1 MGKTRYMTA
10 REASARLDVKPET
23 IYAYVSRGLI
33 RSEETGSGK
42 RDRRYSAEDVEKL
55 RARKAGRAD
64 PDGVAEKA
72 LYVGAPVLDSAITLI
87 SEDTLYYRGHNV
99 IDLARLETI
108 ERVASLIWTGN
119 LETDI
124 PEWNSTDYELR
135 PASLADFASRLSDID
150 PMARLQILLPL
161 VAEHDLS
168 AYDLRPEAVTRTG
181 ARIFRSLTRILVGSD
196 LPLTGTA
203 ETLARSWQKESQTT
217 DSLLNAAL
225 ILCADHEL
233 NTSTFTARCAASVG
247 ASPYGVVSAGL
258 ASFQGPLHGGA
269 CRQSESFLR
278 EVLTEGSA
286 ERVISDRLRR
296 GERIPGFGHVLYRDA
311 DPRAQFLIDRLDE
324 QMPNDTGVAAARE
337 IAACMTRELRLPCNI
352 DFALALLT
360 NVLAL
365 PRGSSSALF
374 ALGRTVGWIGH
385 AIEQYE
391 LKPIIRPRARY
402 TGPIPA

>member
-1 MGKTRYMTA
+1 MAKQRYLTA
-10 REASARLDVKPET
+10 REAANRLDVKPET

-33 RSEETGSGK
+33 RSEESGFSG
-42 RDRRYSAEDVEKL
+42 RDRRYTAEDVEKL
-55 RARKAGRAD
+55 RSRKAGRAD
-64 PDGVAEKA
+64 PEGVAERA
-72 LYVGAPVLDSAITLI
+72 LHVGSPVLDSAITLI
-87 SEDTLYYRGHNV
+87 SEDTLYYRGRNV
-99 IDLARLETI
+99 IALAESESI
-108 ERVASLIWTGN
+108 ERVASLIWTGK
-119 LETDI
+119 LETLI
-124 PEWNSTDYELR
+124 PEMTATDYELH
-135 PASLADFASRLSDID
+135 PASLTDFASRLSDLD

-181 ARIFRSLTRILVGSD
+181 ARIFRSLTRILVGND
-196 LPLTGTA
+196 IPLTGTA
-203 ETLARSWQKESQTT
+203 ETLARSWQKENQPAA
-217 DSLLNAAL
+217 SLLDAAL

-278 EVLTEGSA
+278 EVRADGSV
-286 ERVISDRLRR
+286 ERVIADRLRR
-296 GERIPGFGHVLYRDA
+296 GERIPGFGHVIYREA
-311 DPRAQFLIDRLDE
+311 DPRAQFLIDHLDAL
-324 QMPNDTGVAAARE
+324 MPNEPGVEAARE
-337 IAACMTRELRLPCNI
+337 IIACITRELRLPCNI

-360 NVLAL
+360 DTLGL

-374 ALGRTVGWIGH
+374 ALGRTVGWIGY

-402 TGPIPA
+402 TGTIPA